1 MLFCIF
7 ALKKVEN
14 VFFSLFA
21 LLFLSLK
28 FFLFIFFTFLKLSVV
43 DKNVTWWFFFS
54 KNVATRNNEN
64 IIPIMHCRLRI
75 MSSHVYQIFKLIR
88 TMTRVSYHWIFDSN
102 VGILTHI
109 ASSVLLITGI
119 AMFLSVIFCSTFLFS
134 YYLLSLWRLRRISFM
149 MKKFKGPPMLPLV
162 GNAHLFAGC
171 NGRGRSM

>member
-1 MLFCIF
+1 MAVLHFCF
-7 ALKKVEN
+7 KK
-14 VFFSLFA
+14 SWKRL
-21 LLFLSLK
+21 
-28 FFLFIFFTFLKLSVV
+28 FFTFCFFVSVFKIFSIHFLHFSEAFCCRQERNLMILFLKKCS
-43 DKNVTWWFFFS
+43 DAKQW
-54 KNVATRNNEN
+54 KYY
-64 IIPIMHCRLRI
+64 IMYCRLRI

-109 ASSVLLITGI
+109 SSSVLLITGI